1 MPRAGWLRE
10 NSFMHH
16 ITVGLIALVA
26 LLLQAS
32 AMAQEKAATAYAG
45 WKHSGSVYVLTTP
58 EGANLPASASVEGFP
73 LLVRLH
79 KDWFDFAQA
88 MANGEDIRFS
98 TSAGVPLA
106 YQIEEWDAAK
116 GVASIWVRVPLIKGN
131 ERQEVRVH
139 WGKADAAGNKVS
151 ATVSNTTDAAVQK
164 TGEVKTA
171 ATTALKTEV
180 KAVKETAA
188 GTSAS
193 GSGSVQANSSAN
205 VAVSKQ

>member
-1 MPRAGWLRE
+1 MRQVSLLPAW
-10 NSFMHH
+10 
-16 ITVGLIALVA
+16 LVA
-26 LLLQAS
+26 F
-32 AMAQEKAATAYAG
+32 KP
-45 WKHSGSVYVLTTP
+45 VLTAAP
-58 EGANLPASASVEGFP
+58 V
-73 LLVRLH
+73 V
-79 KDWFDFAQA
+79 D
-88 MANGEDIRFS
+88 
-98 TSAGVPLA
+98 LA
-106 YQIEEWDAAK
+106 A
-116 GVASIWVRVPLIKGN
+116 LI
-131 ERQEVRVH
+131 VV
-139 WGKADAAGNKVS
+139 ADAFTVAFVAIVAACDVCNKVS